1 MSEEEEL
8 FFVYFLL
15 SLMVTVKFTIFMNY
29 ISSERAI
36 ISGNQCKL
44 SNVANPIT
52 PYLTLIINQL

>member
-1 MSEEEEL
+1 
-8 FFVYFLL
+8 
-15 SLMVTVKFTIFMNY
+15 MVTIKFTIFMNY
-29 ISSERAI
+29 ISSKWAI